1 MATETSLEQRLTAVE
16 QAVSELQQR
25 LAHLPTATNWLA
37 RITGSFKDEPAFEE
51 VLALGR
57 ASVRQTDRMM
67 RPMHQREIPSGH
79 GSPQYFSAP
88 NGARV

>member
-16 QAVSELQQR
+16 QAVSDLQQR

-37 RITGSFKDEPAFEE
+37 HITGSFKDEPAFEE

-57 ASVRQTDRMM
+57 AIRAADR
-67 RPMHQREIPSGH
+67 PHDEADAQ
-79 GSPQYFSAP
+79 A
-88 NGARV
+88 

>member
-1 MATETSLEQRLTAVE
+1 MMPTETSIEQRLAAVE

-25 LAHLPTATNWLA
+25 LARLPVATNWVA

-57 ASVRQTDRMM
+57 AIRAVDR
-67 RPMHQREIPSGH
+67 PPEEADP
-79 GSPQYFSAP
+79 PA
-88 NGARV
+88 

>member
-1 MATETSLEQRLTAVE
+1 MPTETSIEQRLTVVE

-25 LAHLPTATNWLA
+25 LAHLPVA

-57 ASVRQTDRMM
+57 AIRAADR
-67 RPMHQREIPSGH
+67 PPAEADAQ
-79 GSPQYFSAP
+79 A
-88 NGARV
+88 

>member
-25 LAHLPTATNWLA
+25 LAHLPTATHWLA

-51 VLALGR
+51 VLTLGR
-57 ASVRQTDRMM
+57 AIRAADRPHDEVDAQT
-67 RPMHQREIPSGH
+67 
-79 GSPQYFSAP
+79 
-88 NGARV
+88 

>member
-25 LAHLPTATNWLA
+25 LAYLPTATNWLA

-57 ASVRQTDRMM
+57 ALRAADR
-67 RPMHQREIPSGH
+67 PHDEAD
-79 GSPQYFSAP
+79 AP
-88 NGARV
+88 A

>member
-1 MATETSLEQRLTAVE
+1 MMPTETSVEQRLTAIE

-25 LAHLPTATNWLA
+25 LAHIPVATNWVA

-57 ASVRQTDRMM
+57 AIRAADR
-67 RPMHQREIPSGH
+67 PPEE
-79 GSPQYFSAP
+79 A
-88 NGARV
+88 AAEA